1 MTQSNCTSSSTNMEN
16 KCGLLQA
23 LVVTY
28 LLGLIFM
35 LSLSPTMA
43 QEITELDIE
52 KQSSLQTY
60 IVHVKKP
67 EGKMAM
73 ESEDLESW
81 YESFL
86 PLSIGR
92 LNQQP
97 RMVYSY
103 RKVATGFAAR
113 LTEEEV
119 KAMEKKDGFISAR
132 QERILPLQTTHSPNF
147 LGLHKRWDFGKAPIL
162 AKV

>member
-1 MTQSNCTSSSTNMEN
+1 
-16 KCGLLQA
+16 
-23 LVVTY
+23 
-28 LLGLIFM
+28 
-35 LSLSPTMA
+35 
-43 QEITELDIE
+43 
-52 KQSSLQTY
+52 
-60 IVHVKKP
+60 
-67 EGKMAM
+67 MAM